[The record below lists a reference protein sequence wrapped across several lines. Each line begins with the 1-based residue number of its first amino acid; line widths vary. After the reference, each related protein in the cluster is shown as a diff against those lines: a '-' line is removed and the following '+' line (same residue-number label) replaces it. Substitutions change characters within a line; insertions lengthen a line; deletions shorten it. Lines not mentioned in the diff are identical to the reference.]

1 MAVEIVHSGETVV
14 VESLCGVV
22 DAESQPYEIGVS
34 SGLLEGGTPYMGDYE
49 ARALFSEQTFPTA
62 MKTMSR
68 DFSVRA
74 INYTEAP
81 NESGITLTIGG

>member
-1 MAVEIVHSGETVV
+1 MAIEIRYSGQIVTVK
-14 VESLCGVV
+14 
-22 DAESQPYEIGVS
+22 SQIGKVQARAKPYRIEAK
-34 SGLLEGGTPYMGDYE
+34 SGILSGGTPYTGEYE
-49 ARALFSEQTFPTA
+49 ANALFSEQVFPTA

-68 DFSVRA
+68 DFSVHA